1 MVALLTLSGILF
13 ALLPDMSSQ
22 ITELELRVLFEISRI
37 IGQAL
42 NLPQTL
48 ERVLAII
55 SDTLAM
61 KRATVSLRDPRSGD
75 LAIFASHGLTQEEMK
90 RGVYGQGEGITGRI
104 FETARPFYVPDVSQE
119 PLFLNKTQSRDL
131 DKGQVAFVGVPILLQ
146 GDPVGVLS
154 VDRLFGEEVSASEDI
169 RFLSIVAQLIGQF
182 VLLNRK
188 VRQREELLR
197 RQNKQLKDE
206 ISGRYNDFFMV
217 GKSPVMSHL
226 QGMLKKVAPAKA
238 SVLLLGESGTGKTL
252 VARIIH
258 EMSARGDG
266 PFVKINCAALPEN
279 LLESELFGHSK
290 GAFTGAAEEKPGR
303 FEEADGGTIFLDEI
317 AELPIGLQ
325 AKLLRFLQDKE
336 FERLG
341 SPKTYK
347 VDVRIIA
354 ATNQNLPLLVEQKQ
368 VRQDLYYRLNVFPL
382 HLPPLRERVE
392 DIPLLIKHFLKKNA
406 EEYNRCLVMDRSAQ
420 KVLLEYDWPGNV
432 RELENIIE
440 RLYIMVD
447 QDIISQAD
455 LPAFL
460 RQPKPLRPEEVASNG
475 NGSKLDDMERAELI
489 EALNRNR
496 WVQSRAAQ
504 DLGITLRK
512 LGYRLK
518 KYGLEDKVKEERRR
532 LVRG

>member
-1 MVALLTLSGILF
+1 LQFRGCMSAHVI
-13 ALLPDMSSQ
+13 DM
-22 ITELELRVLFEISRI
+22 ELRVLFEISRI
-37 IGQAL
+37 IGEAL
-42 NLPQTL
+42 NLPQAL
-48 ERVLAII
+48 ERVLGII
-55 SDTLAM
+55 SETLAM
-61 KRATVSLRDPRSGD
+61 KRATVTLRDSRTGN
-75 LAIFASHGLTQEEMK
+75 LVIYASHGLTQQEMS
-90 RGVYGQGEGITGRI
+90 RGVYDQGEGITGRI
-104 FETARPFYVPDVSQE
+104 FESGKPFYVPDVSRE

-131 DKGQVAFVGVPILLQ
+131 DKGKVAFVGVPILLQ
-146 GDPVGVLS
+146 GEPIGVLN

-182 VLLNRK
+182 VRLNRQ
-188 VRQREELLR
+188 VEQREERLR

-206 ISGRYNDFFMV
+206 ISERYNDFFIV
-217 GKSPVMSHL
+217 GKSRAMRKL
-226 QGMLKKVAPAKA
+226 QGMLQKVAPAKA

-258 EMSARGDG
+258 EISTRADG

-279 LLESELFGHSK
+279 LLESELFGHAK
-290 GAFTGAAEEKPGR
+290 GAFTGAVEDKAGR
-303 FEEADGGTIFLDEI
+303 FEEADSGTIFLDEI
-317 AELPIGLQ
+317 AEMPVGLQ

-341 SPKTYK
+341 SPKTKK

-354 ATNQNLPLLVEQKQ
+354 ATNQNLPHLVEDKRF
-368 VRQDLYYRLNVFPL
+368 RQDLYYRLNVFPL

-392 DIPLLIKHFLKKNA
+392 DIPLLISHFLEKNS
-406 EEYNRCLVMDRSAQ
+406 EEYGRRLTVDRRARQ
-420 KVLLEYDWPGNV
+420 AMTRYRWPGNV

-440 RLYIMVD
+440 RLAIMVE
-447 QDIISQAD
+447 QEVIQLGD
-455 LPAFL
+455 LPGFL
-460 RQPKPLRPEEVASNG
+460 LSGGGGPKADDREEGS
-475 NGSKLDDMERAELI
+475 GSKLDDLERGQLLA
-489 EALNRNR
+489 ALSRNR

-518 KYGLEDKVKEERRR
+518 KYGLEERVKQERRS